1 MCYDPLFRLLSYL
14 LCSNATSIAGKKV
27 ENKVAN
33 TDRKLESSSN
43 QQLELLGDL
52 HKKVDVHGAA
62 VSRLAE
68 TMYVIEG
75 QKSIFAIANSA
86 QGLLYSLEPR
96 AAGYHGKNVPKHA

>member
-1 MCYDPLFRLLSYL
+1 MCYGPLFWLLSYL

-33 TDRKLESSSN
+33 TSRKLESSFN
-43 QQLELLGDL
+43 QQLGLLGDL

-75 QKSIFAIANSA
+75 QKPIFAVANSA
-86 QGLLYSLEPR
+86 
-96 AAGYHGKNVPKHA
+96 